1 MSALDSKLQDLKRA
15 RNKLN
20 PGGGHSGEAH
30 SRAYQLRDACAELI
44 KNDNADPGALLDAL
58 WVAVEDH
65 PDFGSAVYHLDLAIQ
80 NTEYEIEQERLAR
93 EREARARAEAEQAAK
108 LREAQQ
114 SQFNKN
120 SGKTKSGK
128 AK

>member
-1 MSALDSKLQDLKRA
+1 MSALDSKLYDLRRA

-20 PGGGHSGEAH
+20 PGGGHTGEVN
-30 SRAYQLRDACAELI
+30 SRVYKLRDAYAELI

-58 WVAVEDH
+58 WVAIENH

-93 EREARARAEAEQAAK
+93 EREARAKAEAEQAAK
-108 LREAQQ
+108 LRESQQ
-114 SQFNKN
+114 SQFSPK
-120 SGKTKSGK
+120 SGKTKK
-128 AK
+128 